1 MNVRYKGLSYTL
13 ITVILAVVLMV
24 VGLTACDEIVSVLN
38 PLNAPD
44 LPGIDINIPVGVVV
58 PLSREYP
65 LASGQSAVN
74 GFALARKE
82 INSLQPVNEDVTFII
97 VDDMATLE
105 GTLYTTVARF
115 RYGTCQLYSTKG

>member
-1 MNVRYKGLSYTL
+1 MNVRYEGLSYTL
-13 ITVILAVVLMV
+13 IAVILAVVLMV

-38 PLNAPD
+38 SLNAPD
-44 LPGIDINIPVGVVV
+44 LPRIDINIPVGVVV
-58 PLSREYP
+58 PSPREYP
-65 LASGQSAVN
+65 LASGQSVVN
-74 GFALARKE
+74 GFELARKE